1 MRQISYIYLL
11 NHGYYRMKISLNG
24 KIQHFNDND
33 LTFDALITRL
43 NLTGKRFAIERNG
56 EIIPK
61 SQFSKYKLYDGDK
74 LEIIGAVGGG

>member
-1 MRQISYIYLL
+1 
-11 NHGYYRMKISLNG
+11 MKITING
-24 KIQHFNDND
+24 NIRNF
-33 LTFDALITRL
+33 RL
-43 NLTGKRFAIERNG
+43 QSMTVDELVVELKLTGKRFAIERNG